1 MELKGDLSGGL
12 SWHRAGGYRMVP
24 PELRAGRS
32 SFDFCCLLPQRSA
45 RGQPGSRA
53 LDLMNLAHSSRRLN
67 LLSWT
72 SAAPNARKQGEVWTW
87 ARFPLLGSVRS
98 RPCICFRGLGANA
111 VSELPLYELVCQ
123 IVKLVY
129 VKHTQLRFVFL
140 ASPKPALNF
149 LSSLTKS
156 EFQVGI
162 PHI

>member
-1 MELKGDLSGGL
+1 MELKGDLRGGL
-12 SWHRAGGYRMVP
+12 SWDRAEGYRRVP

-32 SFDFCCLLPQRSA
+32 SFDFFCPLPQRPPW
-45 RGQPGSRA
+45 GQAGSRA
-53 LDLMNLAHSSRRLN
+53 LDLLNPAHSSRRLN

-87 ARFPLLGSVRS
+87 ARFPLLGSLCS
-98 RPCICFRGLGANA
+98 RTCICFRGLGPNA
-111 VSELPLYELVCQ
+111 GSELPLFQLVCR

-140 ASPKPALNF
+140 ASPKPTLNF
-149 LSSLTKS
+149 LSSLIKS

-162 PHI
+162 L